1 MIAGAAARRPLIS
14 GGDMSLREESL
25 QRFVDAAS
33 LAFDRFA
40 KAPESRR
47 SIRQFFAALEQ
58 PGSGRAGEGS
68 RLPVCAQLDV
78 ALAVDPSY
86 DTSLSRLIEAFK
98 GIEPMLEWRRRTK
111 YDHTAGDN
119 FVDGHA
125 NAMIVGPGGLE
136 ERSDLW
142 LGVTLLA
149 PHVRYPDHDHAPE
162 EVYLVL
168 SEGEFQQGEGDWFSP
183 GIGGSFYNIPGIKH
197 AMRSVDTPLFAFW
210 ALLAERPH

>member
-1 MIAGAAARRPLIS
+1 
-14 GGDMSLREESL
+14 MSLREEGL
-25 QRFVDAAS
+25 QLFVDTAS
-33 LAFDRFA
+33 LAFDQFA

-58 PGSGRAGEGS
+58 PGAARAGEGS

-78 ALAVDPSY
+78 ALAVDTSY
-86 DTSLSRLIEAFK
+86 DPSLAQLIEAFK

-111 YDHTAGDN
+111 YDDSPSDN
-119 FVDGHA
+119 FADGHA
-125 NAMIVGPGGLE
+125 NAMIIGPGGLE

-142 LGVTLLA
+142 LGVTLMA

-168 SEGEFQQGEGDWFSP
+168 SEGEFRQGEENWFSP
-183 GIGGSFYNIPGIKH
+183 GIGGSFYNVPGIKH

-210 ALLAERPH
+210 ALLAARPH